1 MNLHAPNQ
9 AQKGT
14 RTKMSETAGTTTEN
28 TAAVAAPGPN
38 VASET
43 ASSKKGAS
51 RKKGAPT
58 GRKAAKGA
66 KAKAAAPKKEAQAR
80 KKVGKPARAKRTTT
94 LHPESKGAKILK
106 MIARAEGA
114 TLAEIMKAIGWQA
127 HSVRGYISTVAKKHG
142 VKIESSKNE
151 AGQRLYRITK

>member
-14 RTKMSETAGTTTEN
+14 RRKMSETAGTTTEN
-28 TAAVAAPGPN
+28 TAAAAAPGAN
-38 VASET
+38 VAPET
-43 ASSKKGAS
+43 ASLKKGAT

-66 KAKAAAPKKEAQAR
+66 KAKAAAPKKEAKAR
-80 KKVGKPARAKRTTT
+80 KKVFKPARAKKTTS

-106 MIARAEGA
+106 MIARANGA
-114 TLAEIMKAIGWQA
+114 TLAEIMKATSWQA
-127 HSVRGYISTVAKKHG
+127 HSIRGYLSTAAKKHS

-151 AGQRLYRITK
+151 AGERLYRITK